1 MKNLSVKKMKPLC
14 NFENLELKLHEV
26 INTPEWN
33 KFIKLFKKADH
44 IYIVGNGGN
53 WAVATHAAVDLG
65 RLTKK
70 KIFSLDSLCYVSSI
84 ANDAGYENVFKKWL
98 DLYSDRK
105 VKSLVICFSATG
117 TSKNIVNTLKWS
129 SKQKNFDNFLITAN
143 LNKKNS
149 KQNKSNIINFNLK
162 YFHTSEIVTFM
173 LFYEIVCQL
182 GYKCPS
188 INQEIQRR
196 KKIKN

>member
-1 MKNLSVKKMKPLC
+1 MSIKSSVKQYPMC
-14 NFENLELKLHEV
+14 NFENLENKLYEV
-26 INTPEWN
+26 INTSEWN
-33 KFIKLFKKADH
+33 KFIKLFKKAEH

-70 KIFSLDSLCYVSSI
+70 KVFSLDSICYVTSI

-98 DLYSDRK
+98 DLYSDKK

-143 LNKKNS
+143 LNKKKNS
-149 KQNKSNIINFNLK
+149 QNKSNIINFNLK
-162 YFHTSEIVTFM
+162 YFHSSELVTFM

-188 INQEIQRR
+188 ILDEVARR
-196 KKIKN
+196 SKS